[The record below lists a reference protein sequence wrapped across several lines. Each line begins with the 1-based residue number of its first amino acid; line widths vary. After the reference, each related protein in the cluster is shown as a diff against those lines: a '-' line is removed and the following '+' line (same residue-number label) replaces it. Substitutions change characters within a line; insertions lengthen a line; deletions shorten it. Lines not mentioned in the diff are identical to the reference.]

1 MTLVTPQSNTN
12 TFIKW
17 FVEFMT
23 VIYPGTFDPLTN
35 GHLDIIERAA
45 KMFDHI
51 VIGVAASPSKD
62 TMFTLDERVDL
73 AQQATSHITNV
84 DVKGFS
90 GLLVDFAELEK
101 ADILIRGLRTTVDF
115 EYEFGLTTMYRRLK
129 PNLESI
135 FLTPSE
141 EYAFLSSTII
151 REVAIHGG
159 DVKPFVPHAVFEA
172 ISNKL

>member
-1 MTLVTPQSNTN
+1 
-12 TFIKW
+12 
-17 FVEFMT
+17 MT

-45 KMFDHI
+45 KMFSHI
-51 VIGVAASPSKD
+51 VIGVAASPSKN
-62 TMFTLDERVDL
+62 TMFSLEERVNL
-73 AQQATSHITNV
+73 AQQATCHITNV

-90 GLLVDFAELEK
+90 GLLVDFAEQEN
-101 ADILIRGLRTTVDF
+101 ADVLIRGLRTTVDF
-115 EYEFGLTTMYRRLK
+115 EYEFGLTSMYRRLR

-159 DVKPFVPHAVFEA
+159 DVKPFVPEVVFNA
-172 ISNKL
+172 ILKKL